1 MLWMGRTGRPLF
13 RLGLSLELRKT
24 FFGSSKNVKLM
35 RLIKIYGVA
44 IDFAERYLAG
54 ERVVDDKGV
63 ILGKVGSIKG
73 DPSELELKT
82 GRLSIDDN
90 AAALY
95 NMSRFLRGEIGREQ
109 QRGDSCLEGIS
120 DVHFHYGDGRVERVM
135 AEKGGLYLPNVRDA
149 GKGFEDEDKGI
160 FIELPREKGIW
171 AGP

>member
-24 FFGSSKNVKLM
+24 FFGSSNVEPM

-63 ILGKVGSIKG
+63 ILGKVGGIKG

-120 DVHFHYGDGRVERVM
+120 DVHFHYGDGGVERVM
-135 AEKGGLYLPNVRDA
+135 AEKGGLYLPRVRDD
-149 GKGFEDEDKGI
+149 GKSFKDEDKGI
-160 FIELPREKGIW
+160 FTELPMEKGIFS
-171 AGP
+171 